1 MSYSFDANLLLY
13 ASDKGSEFHARAK
26 AFLSGRSKD
35 SEILCL
41 TWPV

>member
-13 ASDKGSEFHARAK
+13 ASDEGSEFHARAK

-35 SEILCL
+35 SDILCL
-41 TWPV
+41 T